1 MPITA
6 ALIAGGSAIL
16 GNLVAPEPKGSSGG
30 VSSSTQSGNSG
41 LNYTPVGLDSLE
53 ITPFE
58 YKLLNEMFKEQQEP
72 QEMMYGGPLYAKGG
86 GDLNKALLGAAGL
99 SMVPGTLGD
108 FGRTLSGGLT
118 SMQEQEPKGLMS
130 LLFGLLT
137 EDEEEEDKEKSIVPG
152 LQNGGPLY
160 LAEGDD
166 IYRQEVI
173 AQRPEGIMSVNN
185 DIEPEIDI
193 PQPSATVA
201 DFKKELD
208 DMLRRQLMQDL
219 VMNEIPDL
227 VSMIM
232 ANRNQK
238 ANVRGRGNIVP
249 GNGRGSGRSISNQ
262 DFRVAGTT
270 VNPFSYRR
278 LKNGG
283 TMVDGVLDRPM
294 FAANYMPNGG
304 EMEGPGG
311 PKDDLIP
318 VMASN
323 GEFMLSKA
331 AVDQA
336 GGGNHSEGIAML
348 EAFNELG
355 NQRYGR

>member
-1 MPITA
+1 MDPLVIS
-6 ALIAGGSAIL
+6 ALISAGSSLIGGIA
-16 GNLVAPEPKGSSGG
+16 GDKGGSSGG
-30 VSSSTQSGNSG
+30 GVSASTQSGNTP
-41 LNYTPVGLDSLE
+41 LNYTPVGLESLE

-99 SMVPGTLGD
+99 SMIPGTLGD

-118 SMQEQEPKGLMS
+118 SMQEQEPKGLIS
-130 LLFGLLT
+130 LLFEHFT
-137 EDEEEEDKEKSIVPG
+137 KDDEEDDKEESIVPG

-173 AQRPEGIMSVNN
+173 AQRPEGIMSVDN
-185 DIEPEIDI
+185 DIEPDLNI
-193 PQPSATVA
+193 PDPKPTVT

-208 DMLRRQLMQDL
+208 DMLRRQLMQDI
-219 VMNEIPDL
+219 VINELPDL

-232 ANRNQK
+232 ANRNK
-238 ANVRGRGNIVP
+238 KSNVSGRGNIVP
-249 GNGRGSGRSISNQ
+249 GGGSGRSMSNQ

-270 VNPFSYRR
+270 VDPFSYRR

-283 TMVDGVLDRPM
+283 AMVDGVLDRPM